1 MENQKNR
8 SGLLMAIRLLI
19 AGYPVHEWLFTAIIA
34 KLTMNNE
41 LLSELEDDYQSIVA
55 SFLEI
60 KADQARLRKLEIE
73 KRRTMKELRKLYRKA
88 RKIVKKEMP
97 KEKWAEF
104 GIYDE
109 K

>member
-1 MENQKNR
+1 MKDKKNR
-8 SGLLMAIRLLI
+8 SGLLLAIRLII
-19 AGYPVHEWLFTAIIA
+19 AGYPVHEWIFTAIIA
-34 KLTMNNE
+34 KMTKNNE
-41 LLSELEDDYQSIVA
+41 LLDELEEDYQSFVA

-73 KRRTMKELRKLYRKA
+73 KHRTMKELRKLYRKA

-97 KEKWAEF
+97 QEKWAEF
-104 GIYDE
+104 GIYDD